1 MTRTQS
7 IQPAAEALKG
17 RSRTALY
24 DWLWRHYDAL
34 PEYRR
39 YRVDWAKMT
48 AFLTEIGMTG
58 RDENKPLNAD
68 TVRMTY
74 MRVRADKLAETQAP
88 AGRARQSSARPSPAR
103 PKSSPTAAQ
112 PHAKPPPDPPA
123 DYDESDFGSFVRNR

>member
-1 MTRTQS
+1 MTRTKS
-7 IQPAAEALKG
+7 IQPAAEALTG
-17 RSRTALY
+17 HGRTALY
-24 DWLWRHYDAL
+24 DWLWRHYDEL

-48 AFLTEIGMTG
+48 AFLTEIGMKG

-68 TVRMTY
+68 VVRMTY

-88 AGRARQSSARPSPAR
+88 ARRVRQSSTLPSPAR
-103 PKSSPTAAQ
+103 PTASPITTQ
-112 PHAKPPPDPPA
+112 PQSKPPADPPA